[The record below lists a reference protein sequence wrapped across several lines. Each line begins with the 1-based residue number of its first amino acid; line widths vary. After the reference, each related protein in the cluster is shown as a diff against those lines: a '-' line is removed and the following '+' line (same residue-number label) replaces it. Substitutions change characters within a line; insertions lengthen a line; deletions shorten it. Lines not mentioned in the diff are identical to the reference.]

1 MASLSEWL
9 TGVNSSLGGTS
20 TASFSGVQKTI
31 NGTTVNVISG
41 HHGTITTTLL
51 KFAIMNRIDPASTV
65 PINYRVSI
73 LDCQVQTTIPDGFDV
88 IVTDNGTFTST
99 TAPKA
104 VLFSYSFTQ
113 VLSGHEENFSAL
125 VGGTHTATIKV
136 TVVNLTPS
144 KEYTLGYSKE
154 GTAGSVKATSNSS
167 GVAIFTV
174 PGANGGQI
182 QLTSLA

>member
-9 TGVNSSLGGTS
+9 AGVKSSLGGTS

-41 HHGTITTTLL
+41 HHGVITTKLL
-51 KFAIMNRIDPASTV
+51 RFSIMNRIDPAPTV
-65 PINYRVSI
+65 PVSYRVSI
-73 LDCQVQTTIPDGFDV
+73 LDCQVQTTIPNGFDV
-88 IVTDNGTFTST
+88 LVTDTGTFTST
-99 TAPKA
+99 TSPKA

-125 VGGTHTATIKV
+125 VGASHSAIIKV

-144 KEYTLGYSKE
+144 KEYTLGFNKE
-154 GTAGSVKATSNSS
+154 GTAGSAKATSNSS

-174 PGANGGQI
+174 PGADGGQI
-182 QLTSLA
+182 QLTDLA